1 MIKGEQRGKD
11 PHLGLQW
18 WVEIDGVEI
27 AGFSECSGLQIET
40 EVFEYAEGGLNGLT
54 HKFPVRTK
62 YGNITLKRGM
72 DPGRDLYMW
81 FLESMRAQAQG
92 KGQSVRK
99 NLTINLY
106 GRQPNQAPVQ
116 SWSLRRAFPIKWTG
130 PDLKAD
136 AGAVALETIEFAHEG
151 LIFNNASNRS
161 QNPNSNEAPD
171 LSSWQ
176 ISEHSSLEAKTPKLK

>member
-1 MIKGEQRGKD
+1 
-11 PHLGLQW
+11 
-18 WVEIDGVEI
+18 
-27 AGFSECSGLQIET
+27 LQIET

-54 HKFPVRTK
+54 HKLPVRSK

-72 DPGRDLYMW
+72 DPGRGLYMW

-92 KGQSVRK
+92 KGLSVRR

-106 GRQPNQAPVQ
+106 GRVPNEAPVQ

-136 AGAVALETIEFAHEG
+136 AGAIAMETIEFAHEG
-151 LIFNNASNRS
+151 LIFNNTVNRGDDK
-161 QNPNSNEAPD
+161 NAPD
-171 LSSWQ
+171 LSTWQ
-176 ISEHSSLEAKTPKLK
+176 ISENPA